1 LSHFNFKIEPRD
13 RAKKNQKKL
22 NKLKKNQVLKNLKII
37 LIFRR
42 LQIIRAN
49 RMLNNNS
56 SSNNNNNRRMTKNPN
71 QKRNFNSRNRNIIQ
85 VLRINNKLLN
95 NQNLK

>member
-56 SSNNNNNRRMTKNPN
+56 SSNNNRRMTKNPN
-71 QKRNFNSRNRNIIQ
+71 QKRNFISLNRNIIQ

-95 NQNLK
+95 NKNLK